1 MKTFIFLLVVIL
13 VISAMILKM
22 RKSQAEA
29 DLARR
34 KALERKKRKQ
44 KEAITQNDEVIWPV
58 IIRPVGGKAGA
69 EEDPEAEE
77 PQMTAIEFE
86 PSEKKAG

>member
-1 MKTFIFLLVVIL
+1 MKTFIFLMVVIL
-13 VISAMILKM
+13 VLAAMIWKM

-34 KALERKKRKQ
+34 KALELKRKKQ
-44 KEAITQNDEVIWPV
+44 KEAIAQDDQVIWPV
-58 IIRPVGGKAGA
+58 IIRPVGGKPG
-69 EEDPEAEE
+69 EEHREAEE

-86 PSEKKAG
+86 SSEKKAG

>member
-1 MKTFIFLLVVIL
+1 MTTFIFLTVVIL
-13 VISAMILKM
+13 VVAAMIWKM

-34 KALERKKRKQ
+34 KALELKRRKQ
-44 KEAITQNDEVIWPV
+44 KEAIAQDEQVIWPV
-58 IIRPVGGKAGA
+58 IIRPVGGKPG
-69 EEDPEAEE
+69 EEDRPEAEE

>member
-13 VISAMILKM
+13 VISAMIWKM

-69 EEDPEAEE
+69 DEDPEAEE